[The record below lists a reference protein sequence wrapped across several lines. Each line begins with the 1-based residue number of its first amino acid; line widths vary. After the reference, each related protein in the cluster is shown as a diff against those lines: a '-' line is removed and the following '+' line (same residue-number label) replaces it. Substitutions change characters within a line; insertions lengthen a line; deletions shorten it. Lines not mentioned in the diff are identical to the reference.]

1 MVAQHARDRFCRRVL
16 VVDDHAVFAELLT
29 LALDGL
35 ADFHCVGVA
44 ASVSDAVDLAARL
57 RPDIVVI
64 DLLLGDE
71 DGLEVVR
78 QLRAARAD
86 VVLVVVSARSDAGT
100 VTAIVA
106 ADANGFAPKSGAF
119 GETASV
125 LRRARAGSFFIPP
138 SLLARTAAPTTAT
151 TAATLT
157 TGPLTGRES
166 DVLSLMG
173 HGASAPEIARIL
185 NISLTTCRGHV
196 RALHRKLGVSTQLG
210 AVIEAERIG
219 LIGPLQ
225 SG

>member
-106 ADANGFAPKSGAF
+106 AGANGFAPKSGAF
-119 GETASV
+119 GEAASV
-125 LRRARAGSFFIPP
+125 LRRARAGSFFVPP
-138 SLLARTAAPTTAT
+138 SLLARATSTVPAPAIH
-151 TAATLT
+151 
-157 TGPLTGRES
+157 PLTGRES

-210 AVIEAERIG
+210 AVVEAERIG

>member
-1 MVAQHARDRFCRRVL
+1 MVAQHARDRSCRRVL

-29 LALDGL
+29 LALDDQ
-35 ADFHCVGVA
+35 ADFQCVGVA
-44 ASVSDAVDLAARL
+44 ASVSDAVELAGRL

-86 VVLVVVSARSDAGT
+86 VVLVVVSARSDGAT
-100 VTAIVA
+100 VTAVVA

-125 LRRARAGSFFIPP
+125 LRRARAGSFLLPP
-138 SLLARTAAPTTAT
+138 SLLARAAAATAP
-151 TAATLT
+151 TLT

-185 NISLTTCRGHV
+185 NISLTTCRGYV

-210 AVIEAERIG
+210 AVVEAERIG
-219 LIGPLQ
+219 LIGPLH
-225 SG
+225 GG